1 MIDEVDFFG
10 IKISSFTETELWARI
25 DRDIKK
31 KSSQVYYGTGFYNIV
46 LLRHFPALHSYAS
59 KVDVTLMD
67 GHIFKLFVSFMGFK
81 IKYEIS
87 IPQFTLKLLNYI
99 GPEKKIFVL
108 GGTKDVNKLAIDSL
122 KSDYKKI
129 NIKGRDGYFQEEE
142 EQYIVKEINEF
153 SPDLLLIG
161 ISSPIKERFFFKWKS
176 YLNVGIILPC
186 GGMVDVLAKK
196 TKVTPDWL
204 KKLGLAT
211 PYRVIQ
217 EPGRL
222 LWSRLN
228 LLLIV
233 FLKIIP
239 VLCYQRFIK
248 RNLNYFLPG
257 LFGIKQY

>member
-10 IKISSFTETELWARI
+10 IKISSFTETELWAI
-25 DRDIKK
+25 VDQDINER
-31 KSSQVYYGTGFYNIV
+31 SSQVYYGTGFYNIV
-46 LLRHFPALHSYAS
+46 LLGQFPELHSYAS
-59 KVDVTLMD
+59 KVDITLMD
-67 GHIFKLFVSFMGFK
+67 GHIFKLLVSFMGFQT
-81 IKYEIS
+81 KYEIS
-87 IPQFTLKLLNYI
+87 IPQFTLKLLNHI
-99 GPEKKIFVL
+99 SPEKKIFIL
-108 GGTKDVNKLAIDSL
+108 GGTKDVNKLAIDFL
-122 KSDYKKI
+122 ISDYKMI
-129 NIKGRDGYFQEEE
+129 NTKGRDGYFQEEE
-142 EQYIVKEINEF
+142 EQNIVREINEY

-211 PYRVIQ
+211 PYRVMQ

-239 VLCYQRFIK
+239 ILCYQKFIK

-257 LFGIKQY
+257 LFGIR